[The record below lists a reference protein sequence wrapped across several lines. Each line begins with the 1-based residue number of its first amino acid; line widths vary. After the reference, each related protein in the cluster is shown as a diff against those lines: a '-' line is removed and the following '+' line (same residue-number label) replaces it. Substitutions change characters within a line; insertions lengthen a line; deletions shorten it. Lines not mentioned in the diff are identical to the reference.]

1 MAEEL
6 QQGALAGSV
15 LTYDADDV
23 ALLYL
28 EVDIFQ
34 CPYIVGM
41 CFLTAVVDLT
51 DLQVWVFLT
60 KYGGLPKAV
69 KVML

>member
-1 MAEEL
+1 MAEEF
-6 QQGALAGSV
+6 QQGAFAGSV

-41 CFLTAVVDLT
+41 GFLTAVVDFAYLE
-51 DLQVWVFLT
+51 VWVFLT
-60 KYGGLPKAV
+60 SYGGLPETI